1 LGVPSHN
8 GERREAF
15 HRNDRRPTVDDSIK
29 FFIGLDVHK
38 DSIAIAAAPAN
49 SRDEPRFIG
58 TTGYN
63 VAQVMKA
70 LSRSQCTPAQLAI
83 AYEAGPCGYGLAR
96 ELLARGYPCVV
107 VAPSRVARRPADR
120 IKTDR
125 RDALLLA
132 RLHRSA
138 ELVAVTIPEPADEA
152 VRDLLRARDDAVKA
166 QRCARQQLMALLL
179 RMGNPYREG
188 RGWTQ
193 KFLRFLADIRFDD
206 PHHRIVFTE
215 YRLAVQTASERV
227 VRLEV
232 AIRNAAES
240 WRWHPVVKA
249 LMSLRSV
256 DFLTAMT
263 IVAEV
268 GDLRRFEHP
277 RQLMSYLGLVPS
289 EFSSGN
295 SHCRGALTRTGNT
308 RVRRVLIEAAWN
320 YRHPP
325 KISREIE
332 TRQAGVP
339 ADVIEIAWKAQVR
352 LCHRYRKL
360 RYRGLHQNKTCAAI
374 ARELVGFVWDI
385 GRHVRP
391 SNPIELSA
399 P

>member
-1 LGVPSHN
+1 M
-8 GERREAF
+8 
-15 HRNDRRPTVDDSIK
+15 DQTIT

-38 DSIAIAAAPAN
+38 DSIAIAAAKAG

-58 TTGYN
+58 TTAYS
-63 VAQVMKA
+63 VFQVEKA
-70 LSRSQCTPAQLAI
+70 LIGLGCSPTQLAMV
-83 AYEAGPCGYGLAR
+83 YEAGPCGYGLQR
-96 ELLARGYPCVV
+96 ELSARGYRCEV
-107 VAPSRVARRPADR
+107 VAPSKVPRRPADR

-138 ELVAVTIPEPADEA
+138 ELVPVSVPDPIDEA

-166 QRCARQQLMALLL
+166 QKCARQQLMAFLL
-179 RMGNPYREG
+179 RLGKPYRAG
-188 RGWTQ
+188 RGWTL
-193 KFLRFLADIRFDD
+193 KYLRFLAELSFDD
-206 PHHRIVFTE
+206 PNHRIVFTE
-215 YRLAVQTASERV
+215 YRLAVQSAGERIE
-227 VRLEV
+227 RIET
-232 AIRNAAES
+232 AIRQAFET
-240 WRWHPVVKA
+240 WRWQSVVKA

-263 IVAEV
+263 LVAEV

-295 SHCRGALTRTGNT
+295 SQHRGAITRTGNT
-308 RVRRVLIEAAWN
+308 RVRRLLVEAAWN
-320 YRHPP
+320 YRHPA

-332 TRQAGVP
+332 TRQAGQP
-339 ADVIEIAWKAQVR
+339 AAIVEIAWKAQVR

-360 RYRGLHQNKTCAAI
+360 RYRGLHPNKTCTAI

-385 GRHVRP
+385 GRRVRP
-391 SNPIELSA
+391 LEPPA
-399 P
+399 Q